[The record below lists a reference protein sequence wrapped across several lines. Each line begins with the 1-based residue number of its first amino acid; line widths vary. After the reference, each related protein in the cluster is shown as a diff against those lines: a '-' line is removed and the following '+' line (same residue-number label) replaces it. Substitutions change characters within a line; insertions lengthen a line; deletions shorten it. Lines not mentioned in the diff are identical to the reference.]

1 MEVLVFVTS
10 KLCKQFLKKIMRD
23 LFKTYRKFQDV
34 SLELTIF
41 ESTPWLTRG
50 MVEPWIVQRPLFIIH
65 GRKCAPNGQEVE
77 YASFI

>member
-1 MEVLVFVTS
+1 M
-10 KLCKQFLKKIMRD
+10 
-23 LFKTYRKFQDV
+23 FKTYKKFQDV

-41 ESTPWLTRG
+41 EPTPWLTRG

-65 GRKCAPNGQEVE
+65 GRKCAANGQEVK

>member
-1 MEVLVFVTS
+1 MLVFVTS